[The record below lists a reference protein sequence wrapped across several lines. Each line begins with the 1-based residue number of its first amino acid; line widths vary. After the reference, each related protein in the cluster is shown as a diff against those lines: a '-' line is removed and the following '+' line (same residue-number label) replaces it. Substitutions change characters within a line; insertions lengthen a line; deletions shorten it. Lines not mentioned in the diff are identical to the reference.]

1 YRAATE
7 HLIEKVSEKEVDTAH
22 GRFTLSAFE
31 DKTSGDV
38 HFALSRGDITPERET
53 LVRVHEP
60 ISVVD
65 FLDPASN
72 RHSFPVNDALATLA
86 GGEAGVIVLL
96 YRPMSGREL
105 LASLNGTNDRPVKW
119 DARLFGVG
127 AQILRT
133 LKVGKMRLLASPR
146 KIPSMTGF
154 GLEITGFVDKN

>member
-1 YRAATE
+1 M
-7 HLIEKVSEKEVDTAH
+7 DTAH
-22 GRFTLSAFE
+22 GPFRLTAFE

-60 ISVVD
+60 ISVLD
-65 FLDPASN
+65 FLDTGSG
-72 RHSFPVNDALATLA
+72 RHSFPINKALATLA
-86 GGEAGVIVLL
+86 EAEAGVIVLL
-96 YRPMSGREL
+96 YRPQSGREL
-105 LASLNGTNDRPVKW
+105 LASLSGSQARPTVKW

-127 AQILRT
+127 AQILRA
-133 LKVGKMRLLASPR
+133 LNVGKMRVLASPR

>member
-1 YRAATE
+1 
-7 HLIEKVSEKEVDTAH
+7 
-22 GRFTLSAFE
+22 SAFE

-38 HFALSRGDITPERET
+38 HFALSRGDIAPERET

-105 LASLNGTNDRPVKW
+105 LASLNGTQDRPVKW

-127 AQILRT
+127 AQILRA
-133 LKVGKMRLLASPR
+133 LNVGKMRLLASPR